1 MYADKIGSC
10 SEKETF
16 PKSNQN
22 WKQIAKSEDKSNF
35 VNLYDICKEMKMG
48 YEKFQIFLTH
58 FYQEERLVSNI
69 FFINIVST
77 IEQRKRFYIGNAPVM
92 KIKITKNYGI

>member
-1 MYADKIGSC
+1 
-10 SEKETF
+10 
-16 PKSNQN
+16 
-22 WKQIAKSEDKSNF
+22 
-35 VNLYDICKEMKMG
+35 MG